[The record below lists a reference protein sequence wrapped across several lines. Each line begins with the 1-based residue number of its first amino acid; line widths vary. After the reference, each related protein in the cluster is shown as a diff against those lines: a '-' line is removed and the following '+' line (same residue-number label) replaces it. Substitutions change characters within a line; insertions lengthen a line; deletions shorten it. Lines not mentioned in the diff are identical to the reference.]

1 MKEVRDLL
9 IKTEASNPQPWAA
22 GNPCYDAGYKLVC
35 AIQQFGDFAEG
46 REYEET
52 ASHYSFDFEL
62 NPGVKPSKMKGMQDT
77 FDYLMGCKV
86 KIESKKPGLITVT
99 VPIINR
105 KPLLL
110 GDFRTSCECNKNGS
124 TTAIALGDDIMVDLA
139 KCPHLLIAGSSG
151 SGKSVTI
158 NSIIMTMLVR
168 NEVDPVRFIMI
179 DPKQVEL
186 SVYNGIP
193 QLLYP
198 VATTIEDAIDKLQ
211 CAVNIMRN
219 RYDKYMAAGVRDI
232 EGYAAIGRYDSRVV
246 VVIDELA
253 DLMIRAKKQIEP
265 LLVLLAQEGRAAGV
279 HLVVATQEPTVNV
292 ITGLIKANMPCRIA
306 LKTSTSKESVV
317 ILGHKGAEDL
327 FGKGDMI
334 YKPSDGSDEMRLQ
347 GVYVSTEEVQKV
359 CDFFRSYQT
368 QTQPQQT
375 YTNWREK
382 PSYKKW
388 GVFAKFMSH

>member
-1 MKEVRDLL
+1 MDAMDFL
-9 IKTEASNPQPWAA
+9 IKTEEAQPLEWKA

-35 AIQQFGDFAEG
+35 AIQQFGDFAEIKG
-46 REYEET
+46 YEET

-62 NPGVKPSKMKGMQDT
+62 YPGVKPSKMKGMQDT

-105 KPLLL
+105 KPVLL
-110 GDFRTSCECNKNGS
+110 GNFRTSSECNSPKCY
-124 TTAIALGDDIMVDLA
+124 TAFALGDDIMVDLA

-168 NEVDPVRFIMI
+168 NSNPEKVRFIMI

-193 QLLYP
+193 QMLYP
-198 VATTIEDAIDKLQ
+198 VATTIDDAIDKLQ

-232 EGYAAIGRYDSRVV
+232 EGFEAIGRYDPRVV

-265 LLVLLAQEGRAAGV
+265 LLVLLAQEGRAAGI

-359 CDFFRSYQT
+359 CDFFRAYEVPK
-368 QTQPQQT
+368 PQQS
-375 YTNWREK
+375 YANWREK
-382 PSYKKW
+382 PSYRKW
-388 GVFAKFMSH
+388 GVFAKFMKN